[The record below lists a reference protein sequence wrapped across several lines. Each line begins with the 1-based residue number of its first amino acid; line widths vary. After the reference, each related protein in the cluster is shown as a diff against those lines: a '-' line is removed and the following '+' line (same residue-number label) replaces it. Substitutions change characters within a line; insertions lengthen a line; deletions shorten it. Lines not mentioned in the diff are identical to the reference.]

1 MSILAPVVI
10 VGGGWAGLST
20 AIELSHHKIAVTL
33 IDSNQQLGGR
43 GRTIT
48 INNMDIDNG
57 QHLLIGAYSET
68 LRLLKLMG
76 QQESDLFDRQP
87 TLLHSRTHKLPGFR
101 LALPRIAAPLNFL
114 LGLLSAKGFSI
125 KEKMAILQLCLM
137 LNRCDFSIDRDQN
150 LSAWLEKNGQTKKIT
165 QQFWRPLCLA
175 MLNTPI
181 DIASSKVF
189 LRVLKDSF
197 TLKRDYSDFLFA
209 KHNIGLLFPQ
219 PAEHYLEKNG
229 TTLITG
235 ERVKAIKQTT
245 ETTFIVQTNDRS
257 IKTQHIVLAMPPK
270 QCLRLIENISALA
283 PLHKQLECFKTSPIT
298 TIYLHYPKHVSLGQ
312 DMLGISG
319 GQLEWLVDR
328 STSKQAGIIAGII
341 SGPGSHMRLSK
352 ETLAKKAIVEIATLF
367 PHWPEP
373 LQVSVVR
380 EKRATFLCE
389 AGVNQYRPKNKTA
402 IPNLWLAGDHTD
414 TGYPSTLEGAVRSG
428 VACSQEIL
436 QNIKR
441 KTLYKTIY

>member
-1 MSILAPVVI
+1 MSIAAPVVI

-20 AIELSHHKIAVTL
+20 AIELSQYKIPVTL
-33 IDSNQQLGGR
+33 IESNQQLGGR

-48 INNMDIDNG
+48 IDDMEIDNG

-87 TLLHSRTHKLPGFR
+87 TLLQCRTHRLPGFR
-101 LALPRIAAPLNFL
+101 LSLPRIAAPLNFL

-125 KEKMAILQLCLM
+125 KEKTAIIKLCLI
-137 LNRCDFSIDRDQN
+137 LNRCNFSIDQDKS
-150 LSAWLEKNGQTKKIT
+150 LLAWLAQNGQTEKII
-165 QQFWRPLCLA
+165 QQFWQPLCLA

-181 DIASSKVF
+181 DIASSEVF

-197 TLKRDYSDFLFA
+197 TLQRDYSDFLFA
-209 KHNIGLLFPQ
+209 RHNIGLLFPQ
-219 PAEHYLEKNG
+219 PAQHYLDKNG
-229 TTLITG
+229 TTLMTG
-235 ERVKAIKQTT
+235 QRVETVESTTGQTT
-245 ETTFIVQTNDRS
+245 ETDFIVHTNKCS
-257 IKTQHIVLAMPPK
+257 IKAQHVVLAVPPK
-270 QCLRLIENISALA
+270 QCLRLIENIAALT
-283 PLHKQLECFKTSPIT
+283 PLHKQLGHFKTSPIT

-319 GQLEWLVDR
+319 GQLQWLVDR
-328 STSKQAGIIAGII
+328 SSSDQAGIIAGII
-341 SGPGSHMRLSK
+341 SGPGSHMELSK
-352 ETLAKKAIVEIATLF
+352 EALAQKAVAEIAALF

-373 LQVSVVR
+373 LHVSVVR

-389 AGVNQYRPKNKTA
+389 TGVNEYRPNNKTA
-402 IPNLWLAGDHTD
+402 LPNLWLAGDHTD

-428 VACSQEIL
+428 VACAKKIL
-436 QNIKR
+436 QDIK
-441 KTLYKTIY
+441 